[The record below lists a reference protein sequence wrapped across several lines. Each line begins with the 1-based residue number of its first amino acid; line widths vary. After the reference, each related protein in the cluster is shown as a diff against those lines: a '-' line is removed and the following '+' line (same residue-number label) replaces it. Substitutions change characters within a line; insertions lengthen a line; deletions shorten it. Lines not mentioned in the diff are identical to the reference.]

1 MKPGSLTLRLSLLF
15 VVAVAAVLIIVGVAF
30 NELSRHHF
38 RALDAQALG
47 EKLEAITQIAK
58 ESGANPELLKARWHT
73 LLGAHPDLS
82 AVFLKTDGTPFLQNL
97 PNQRCRRSRR
107 PPSAMASGSGKKKA
121 ACSGP

>member
-47 EKLEAITQIAK
+47 EKLEAIT
-58 ESGANPELLKARWHT
+58 
-73 LLGAHPDLS
+73 
-82 AVFLKTDGTPFLQNL
+82 
-97 PNQRCRRSRR
+97 
-107 PPSAMASGSGKKKA
+107 
-121 ACSGP
+121 